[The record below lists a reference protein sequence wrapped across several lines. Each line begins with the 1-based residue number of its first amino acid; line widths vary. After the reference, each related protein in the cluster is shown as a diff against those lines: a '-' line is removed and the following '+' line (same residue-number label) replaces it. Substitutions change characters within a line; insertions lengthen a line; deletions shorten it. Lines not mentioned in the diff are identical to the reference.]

1 MKKALIFAL
10 ALVLAGGV
18 AYANYCARDY
28 VPAATLLVPYA
39 VVGMDSTGLTPKSP
53 GLSTLLWVTN
63 VSSARQLIHVCV
75 WNAYSSAV
83 VDFDEILSGYDV
95 WGINFSDMLTGHFD
109 YFDTGFSG
117 GFWYTPTGK
126 PVGSGTNLGYLG
138 TPFGPSSNCT
148 RPQLVAPQDT
158 DFGGAPSDCAF
169 PYGYHPEYGSGIVR
183 RLRAAIY
190 TNDFQYNACAS
201 GNPLLA
207 NPPWLDAITTN
218 PLFFYVTVD
227 AVNACSQFFPNNS
240 SYWTSRIP
248 SGNNVLIGDIVYV
261 DYDTNRSDSIPAVH
275 IEADPEFELGP
286 EGSYFYSLMYSAAA
300 SRDTREPLATAFA
313 FRYMNAGG
321 VSTEL
326 VVWKSTFDEIGVY
339 VGTDI
344 YYYWWASD
352 PYVYYAWDMNENSK
366 TRGSGPSGFDT
377 PEPNVIPFET
387 QKVPLNTVNWTG
399 LMAGDGW
406 MLLVFSPSIPYAR
419 LVDWSYVEAW
429 AGVVYNMV
437 NPVTGVTFSTMT
449 EAATM
454 ANAWCFPTQTLQ
466 RTPILGINYNYNF

>member
-10 ALVLAGGV
+10 ALVLAGSV

-63 VSSARQLIHVCV
+63 VSSTKQLIHVCV
-75 WNAYSSAV
+75 WNAWSEAV

-95 WGINFSDMLTGHFD
+95 WRIDFKDMLTGHFD
-109 YFDTGFSG
+109 YFDTTQVG
-117 GFWYTPTGK
+117 GFWYTPSGK

-148 RPQLVAPQDT
+148 QPTLVAPQDT
-158 DFGGAPSDCAF
+158 DYGTAFAGCAF
-169 PYGYHPEYGSGIVR
+169 PYGYHPEYGSGIVS
-183 RLRAAIY
+183 RLRRAIY
-190 TNDFQYNACAS
+190 TADAQYNVCAT
-201 GNPLLA
+201 GNPFLA
-207 NPPWLDAITTN
+207 NPPWLDAITKN

-227 AVNACSQFFPNNS
+227 AVNACSLYFPDNA
-240 SYWTSRIP
+240 SYWSAGIA
-248 SGNNVLIGDIVYV
+248 SQNNVLIGDIVFI

-275 IEADPEFELGP
+275 IEADPDFELGQV
-286 EGSYFYSLMYSAAA
+286 GNYFYSLQFVNAIGY
-300 SRDTREPLATAFA
+300 DTREPLATAFA
-313 FRYMNAGG
+313 FRYMNEGG
-321 VSTEL
+321 VSTDL
-326 VVWKSTFDEIGVY
+326 VVWKNTFDAIVYYGVN
-339 VGTDI
+339 
-344 YYYWWASD
+344 YYWWASD

-366 TRGSGPSGFDT
+366 TRGTGPSGFDT

-387 QKVPLNTVNWTG
+387 QKVPLNTTNWTG
-399 LMAGDGW
+399 LMEGDGW
-406 MLLVFSPSIPYAR
+406 MLLVFAPSIPFSNDDYFYY
-419 LVDWSYVEAW
+419 LEAW
-429 AGVVYNMV
+429 AGVVYNLV

-454 ANAWCFPTQTLQ
+454 ANVWCFPDQTLQ
-466 RTPILGINYNYNF
+466 RAPILGINYNYNF

>member
-63 VSSARQLIHVCV
+63 VSSAKQLIHVCV
-75 WNAYSSAV
+75 WDAWSEPV

-148 RPQLVAPQDT
+148 TPTLVAPQDT
-158 DFGGAPSDCAF
+158 DFGGAPSGCAF

-183 RLRAAIY
+183 RLRNAIV
-190 TNDFQYNACAS
+190 TADAQYNLCAS
-201 GNPLLA
+201 GNPFIA
-207 NPPWLDAITTN
+207 NPPWLDSLTKN

-227 AVNACSQFFPNNS
+227 AVNACSLYFADNT
-240 SYWTSRIP
+240 SYWDNDVP
-248 SGNNVLIGDIVYV
+248 SENNVLIGDIVYV

-275 IEADPEFELGP
+275 IEADPDFELGL
-286 EGSYFYSLMYSAAA
+286 EGRYFYSLRYDTNGT
-300 SRDTREPLATAFA
+300 DTREPLATAFA

-326 VVWKSTFDEIGVY
+326 VVWKSEVDALYPDLLYF
-339 VGTDI
+339 
-344 YYYWWASD
+344 YYWWAGD

-366 TRGSGPSGFDT
+366 TRGSGPSGFET

-387 QKVPLNTVNWTG
+387 QKVPLNTTNWTG
-399 LMAGDGW
+399 LMEGDGW
-406 MLLVFSPSIPYAR
+406 MLLVFNPSIPYA
-419 LVDWSYVEAW
+419 SQPYFFFIQAW

-454 ANAWCFPTQTLQ
+454 ANVWCFPDQTLA